1 MMNHKQVRIL
11 FLSHFYPPEMGGAA
25 ARISGLAK
33 WLVKFGHEVTVIT
46 GYPSYPMGKV
56 YPEYKNK
63 KKKNECIEGVN
74 ILRAKVLP
82 VSYGSFLVRLLNYF
96 TLFFTAFWIS
106 LKKRNNFDIIIASSP
121 PLTTGMLG
129 LILSKIYKIP
139 WILDIRD
146 IWPDVAVEAGMIK
159 QYGVA
164 HKLSKKL
171 ADYLYKQATHITPV
185 TERKLTKIEE
195 YDVPVSKISVVS
207 NGVDFDIINNT
218 KQKDWRSDLRLDN
231 KFVLSYAGLIGIAQ
245 GVNIIIE
252 TALQLKEV
260 NDIHFLIVGEGVEKQ
275 KLQNRVRTLELN
287 NITFLPNQPK
297 ETIPSLL
304 TSSDIALIP
313 LVSDKLLDA
322 VPSKLL
328 EAWACKLP
336 VILIAGGEAA
346 DLVIKA
352 QGGIVV
358 NSKDIE
364 GIKTAIITL
373 KDSPELMNKYSKN
386 GFNYVSRH
394 FDRESLAREME
405 KVIFKMVEL

>member
-1 MMNHKQVRIL
+1 MTNHKQVRIL

-33 WLVKFGHEVTVIT
+33 WLVKFGNDVTVIT
-46 GYPSYPMGKV
+46 GYPNYPTGKI

-63 KKKNECIEGVN
+63 KNKIECIEGVN

-82 VSYGSFLVRLLNYF
+82 VSYGSLLVRLLNYF

-106 LKKRNNFDIIIASSP
+106 VKKRNNFDIIIASSP

-139 WILDIRD
+139 WIFDIRD
-146 IWPDVAVEAGMIK
+146 IWPDVAVEAGMLK
-159 QYGVA
+159 QYGIT

-171 ADYLYKQATHITPV
+171 ADYLYKHATHITPV
-185 TERKLTKIEE
+185 TERKLTKIGE
-195 YDVPVSKISVVS
+195 YDVPISKISVVP
-207 NGVDFDIINNT
+207 NGVDFDIISNT
-218 KQKDWRSDLRLDN
+218 KQKNWRSELGLDN
-231 KFVLSYAGLIGIAQ
+231 KFILSYAGLIGIAQ
-245 GVNIIIE
+245 GVNVIIE

-275 KLQNRVRTLELN
+275 KLQNRVKLLELN
-287 NITFLPNQPK
+287 NITFLPNQSK
-297 ETIPSLL
+297 ESIPSLL
-304 TSSDIALIP
+304 TASDIALIP
-313 LVSDKLLDA
+313 LVSDKLEDA

-346 DLVIKA
+346 DIVVKA

-358 NSKDIE
+358 SSNDVE
-364 GIKTAIITL
+364 GITTAIIKL
-373 KDSPELMNKYSKN
+373 KSSNELMSQYSKN
-386 GFNYVSRH
+386 GFDYVTMNY
-394 FDRESLAREME
+394 DRGLLARTME
-405 KVIFKMVEL
+405 KVIFQLLKQ

>member
-1 MMNHKQVRIL
+1 MTNHKQVRIL

-33 WLVKFGHEVTVIT
+33 WLVKFGHDVTVIT
-46 GYPSYPMGKV
+46 GYPNYPLGKI

-63 KKKNECIEGVN
+63 KNRIESIDDVN
-74 ILRAKVLP
+74 ILRARVLP
-82 VSYGSFLVRLLNYF
+82 VSYGTFLIRLLNYF

-106 LKKRNNFDIIIASSP
+106 IKKRNNFDIIIASSP
-121 PLTTGMLG
+121 PLTIGMLG
-129 LILSKIYKIP
+129 LVLSKIYKIP
-139 WILDIRD
+139 WIFDIRD
-146 IWPDVAVEAGMIK
+146 IWPDVAVEAEMLK
-159 QYGVA
+159 QNGIV

-185 TERKLTKIEE
+185 TERKLTKICK
-195 YDVPVSKISVVS
+195 YGVPISKISVVP
-207 NGVDFDIINNT
+207 NGVDFDIIKNT
-218 KQKDWRSDLRLDN
+218 KQENWRSELRLEN
-231 KFVLSYAGLIGIAQ
+231 KFILSYAGLIGIAQ
-245 GVNIIIE
+245 GVGVIIE
-252 TALQLKEV
+252 TALQLKEI

-275 KLQNRVRTLELN
+275 KLQDRVRTLELN

-297 ETIPSLL
+297 ESIPSLL

-313 LVSDKLLDA
+313 LVSDKLVDA

-346 DLVIKA
+346 DIVVKA

-358 NSKDIE
+358 SSNDVE
-364 GIKTAIITL
+364 GIITAITKL
-373 KDSPELMNKYSKN
+373 KDSHKLMNQYSKK
-386 GFNYVSRH
+386 GFDYVTMNY
-394 FDRESLAREME
+394 DRKSLARAME
-405 KVIFKMVEL
+405 KVIFQILKQ